1 MRRGLVLN
9 LIGNVTFF
17 VCGYAIHFFV
27 GGYASAAGYGVVG
40 TIITVLDFE
49 YLFTSNG
56 ARQSLARNL
65 ASRRYDVRDTIVK
78 ALVVQAAVIALFFIV
93 DFAGAPLLAG
103 ALNDVDLTGYFRM
116 AAFLLPANGL
126 YIIMLGINEGLQHF
140 GRSASLYTFYSLI
153 KLGTIPLILVA
164 FPHDPAM
171 GVEVG
176 YLSSMIVTIMVGAV
190 MFMLLPRGETGAAR
204 AVDGTANAE
213 HATGAAGGA
222 GAANT
227 EAAGVGA
234 GAAVTTR
241 RIAWREVVRDTFSF
255 SLFFIMASL
264 ILSADTLVVK
274 ALVTPASMTGYYTGA
289 VNFGK
294 TTYYLLQAFAVVILP
309 VVSRLLAAGAAS
321 RAKAVGKA
329 RDLVLVAFA
338 FVLPIAVTIS
348 ATAEGLLSA
357 FYRDDFAV
365 AAPALSCLALSG
377 FFMGMTVVFNMIL
390 NAEKDTRFS
399 DVLSIVS
406 LIVVLPVFAAA
417 ARFGG
422 ITAVAASSMIC
433 TFVTMAVSYLR
444 LRARFA
450 DVMTARAWVV
460 IAVNAAMWAALHVA
474 DQMVHV
480 RYFVLLALC
489 YAALYAAY
497 LAVLFAARIIDR
509 TFIHSL
515 KDAG

>member
-103 ALNDVDLTGYFRM
+103 ALNDDDLTGYFRM

-176 YLSSMIVTIMVGAV
+176 YLSSMIVTIAVGGV
-190 MFMLLPRGETGAAR
+190 MFLTLSRSSAGGTGGGGASGETR
-204 AVDGTANAE
+204 A
-213 HATGAAGGA
+213 
-222 GAANT
+222 
-227 EAAGVGA
+227 
-234 GAAVTTR
+234 TR

-390 NAEKDTRFS
+390 NAEKDTHFS
-399 DVLSIVS
+399 DVLSITS

-422 ITAVAASSMIC
+422 ITVVAASSMIC
-433 TFVTMAVSYLR
+433 TFVTMTISYLR

-460 IAVNAAMWAALHVA
+460 VAVNAAVWAALHIA
-474 DQMVHV
+474 DQTVHI
-480 RYFVLLALC
+480 RYFALLALC
-489 YAALYAAY
+489 YAVLYAAY
-497 LAVLFAARIIDR
+497 LAVLFATRLIDR